1 MDIYEVI
8 RELGGSISGGD
19 IIFLAGILI
28 FSNWLLKTSLG
39 RAALADSVPRRNN
52 MPVHLP
58 FIPLIIWFG
67 AVSVPASVVEAVGG
81 EWTGQQRA
89 FADNLILC
97 VGAIAVMGVII
108 FLARAHFARRLAG
121 FGLNVKT
128 IGRDFLAAVVNLV
141 SVWPLMTVVIMMTI
155 LFGGYIWGPK
165 YTIEQHEELKMIAA
179 YPQLSVRVLIGI
191 TTVIIVP
198 AFEEMLFRGMFQT
211 MIRSFLAKPWL
222 SIVIA
227 SGLFAAVHSNAGH
240 WPGLFV
246 LSMCMGYAY
255 EKSGSLLR
263 PIFIHSL
270 FNASSIIA
278 TLAQ

>member
-1 MDIYEVI
+1 
-8 RELGGSISGGD
+8 L
-19 IIFLAGILI
+19 
-28 FSNWLLKTSLG
+28 
-39 RAALADSVPRRNN
+39 
-52 MPVHLP
+52 
-58 FIPLIIWFG
+58 
-67 AVSVPASVVEAVGG
+67 
-81 EWTGQQRA
+81 
-89 FADNLILC
+89 
-97 VGAIAVMGVII
+97 
-108 FLARAHFARRLAG
+108 ARRLAG
-121 FGLNVKT
+121 FGLNVKA

-141 SVWPLMTVVIMMTI
+141 SIWPLMTLVIMMTI

-165 YTIEQHEELKMIAA
+165 YTIEPHEELKMISA

-222 SIVIA
+222 SIAIA